1 MSKIHNL
8 TMRELPGGTL
18 FPETMKQYD
27 DYTIREALHNAI
39 AHQDYTLQQRINAV
53 GAVPLIIKAARSY
66 DVLHIVALSI
76 FILTMVL
83 LYAAS
88 TIYHSVDSTEKVNR
102 RLRKMDH
109 MMIFVMIA
117 GSYTPVCLIVLHNR
131 IGYILCA
138 LVWSIAVLGIILK
151 GCWITCPK
159 WLSSVLYIAMGW
171 LCVLA
176 FVPIFHALP
185 RAGFDWLLAGG
196 IIYTIGGVIYALK
209 VPLFNS
215 RHKNFGSHEIF
226 HIFVML
232 GSACHF
238 IVMYF
243 FVAPLPV

>member
-1 MSKIHNL
+1 MKFKL
-8 TMRELPGGTL
+8 KDPGSAITHG
-18 FPETMKQYD
+18 
-27 DYTIREALHNAI
+27 IALLLA
-39 AHQDYTLQQRINAV
+39 TV

-176 FVPIFHALP
+176 FHPLFLALSRP
-185 RAGFDWLLAGG
+185 AFGWLLAGG
-196 IIYTIGGVIYALK
+196 IIYTVGGVIYSLK
-209 VPLFNS
+209 MPMFNAK
-215 RHKNFGSHEIF
+215 HKKFGTHEIF
-226 HIFVML
+226 HLFVMG
-232 GSACHF
+232 GSFCHF
-238 IVMYF
+238 IVMYY
-243 FVAPLPV
+243 FVAAMPV